1 MKETR
6 TSENQRRSQYRA
18 IYELLFQNPRIYIKT
33 ISSKLGADPAVTGR
47 RMKEAFDLGYI
58 AGPEIRK
65 RSYANL
71 KEYMYFVNY
80 TSSVKPFL
88 TLMQDETITY
98 HATMSG
104 FANFWII
111 SKKEIHVE
119 DGLVVGG
126 PRSDYYM
133 SFAPG
138 HSWETALQVMRK
150 KVDTFQPGDYEPKG
164 TIKTR
169 WDENVEWN
177 ATDEILFREFKH
189 NLRKKLSPVM
199 KKHQV
204 SGEKLYDWL
213 GRLTECCTITTSFF
227 PDGFSTYD
235 SYLFM
240 FETDYEDF
248 VIDLFSELPTS
259 SLFFKVSNRLF
270 LYAQVSGRLVRF
282 VNIQDSRIGQLQIP
296 LLMED
301 LLEKGILRSEAH
313 AIMEYDWWKN
323 L

>member
-1 MKETR
+1 VKETR
-6 TSENQRRSQYRA
+6 TSENQRRRQYRA

-98 HATMSG
+98 HAAMSG
-104 FANFWII
+104 FANFWIM
-111 SKKEIHVE
+111 SKEEIDVE
-119 DGLVVGG
+119 GGLVVGG

-138 HSWETALQVMRK
+138 HSWETALQIMRR
-150 KVDTFQPGDYEPKG
+150 KVDTFHPRDHEPKG
-164 TIKTR
+164 IIKTR
-169 WDENVEWN
+169 WDEKVEWN
-177 ATDEILFREFKH
+177 AIDEILFREFKH

-199 KKHQV
+199 KKHQI
-204 SGEKLYDWL
+204 SGEKLYEWL
-213 GRLTECCTITTSFF
+213 GRLPECCTITTSFF

-240 FETDYEDF
+240 F
-248 VIDLFSELPTS
+248 SELPTS
-259 SLFFKVSNRLF
+259 SFFFKVSGRLF

-301 LLEKGILRSEAH
+301 LLERGILKSEAH